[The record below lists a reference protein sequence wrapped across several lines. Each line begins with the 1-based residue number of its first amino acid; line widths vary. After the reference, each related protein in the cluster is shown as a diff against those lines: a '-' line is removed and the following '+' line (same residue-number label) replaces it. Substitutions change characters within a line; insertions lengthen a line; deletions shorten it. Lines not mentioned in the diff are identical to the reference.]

1 MRPRALQAVTIN
13 ATKGVAMSELIA
25 QSGGAAPLLAIF
37 TDFDGTLVEIAET
50 PDAVDVPADLADQL
64 DRTARD
70 FNHAFA
76 VITGREIADID
87 RFLSPL
93 HLPVAGAH
101 GAQRRR
107 ADGTLLK
114 LEAGISSAAQAIA
127 DAMAPLLEEHPELIL
142 EPKDGA
148 VALHFRQAPELEEDC
163 LLAMQA
169 AIGTHPEFTLVPG
182 KMVIEARP
190 TGFDKGSALKAFM
203 QEEPFVGRTPIFIG
217 DDTTDEDAF
226 RAAQELGGIGI
237 KLGPGKTIARMRI
250 ADVASVYALLE
261 GLTQIVA
268 RPHATSNFADETPI
282 LADTTAQ

>member
-1 MRPRALQAVTIN
+1 
-13 ATKGVAMSELIA
+13 MSELIA
-25 QSGGAAPLLAIF
+25 QSGGAAPMLAIF

-50 PDAVDVPADLADQL
+50 PDAVDVPANLADQL

-107 ADGTLLK
+107 ADGTVLE
-114 LEAGISSAAQAIA
+114 LEAGISGAAQAIA
-127 DAMAPLLEEHPELIL
+127 DAMAPLVEEHPELIV
-142 EPKDGA
+142 EPKEGA

-169 AIGTHPEFTLVPG
+169 ATAAHPGFTLVPG

-190 TGFDKGSALKAFM
+190 AGFDKGSALKAFM
-203 QEEPFVGRTPIFIG
+203 QEEPFAGRTPIFIG
-217 DDTTDEDAF
+217 DDTTDEDGF
-226 RAAQELGGIGI
+226 RAAQELGGVGI

-261 GLTQIVA
+261 GLTQIA
-268 RPHATSNFADETPI
+268 TGPQATSNPADETPI
-282 LADTTAQ
+282 LAETTAH